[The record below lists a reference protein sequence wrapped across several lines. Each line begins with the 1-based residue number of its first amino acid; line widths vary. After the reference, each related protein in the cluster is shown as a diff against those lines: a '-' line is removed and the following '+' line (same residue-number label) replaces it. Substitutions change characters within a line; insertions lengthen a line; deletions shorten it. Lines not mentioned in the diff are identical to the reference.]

1 MEISVQRL
9 DVLLAVSREGGIQAA
24 ADVLHVSPSA
34 VSQQVRKLEQE
45 CGTELLTRTHS
56 GAVLTEAGK
65 IVVAGAERIETELE
79 RTARELLESTG
90 TPTGI
95 VRLAAFQTVIR
106 GLILPNLNTFTDLA
120 PGIDLH
126 LQEADSDKA
135 LAAIRRAKADIAVLE
150 FDSEIPRGP
159 RGVKVLPLL
168 QEPWYMVYP
177 STLADPH
184 DPLEL
189 ANETWLGVEPGT
201 AASIAISRLAEQ
213 WGFTP
218 SSKYVYADYDV
229 ALHMV
234 AAGLGT
240 TVIPKLG
247 LTYLPEGVEAR
258 MITGLG
264 TRRLVLC
271 ISAAMSR
278 QSDAIDLMCK
288 LLRQVALSHTEQGE
302 MNTGPT
308 PQAPGIST
316 PPA

>member
-24 ADVLHVSPSA
+24 ADALRVSPSA
-34 VSQQVRKLEQE
+34 VSQQIRKLERE
-45 CGTELLTRTHS
+45 CGTDLLTRTHS

-65 IVVAGAERIETELE
+65 IVVAGAERIESELD
-79 RTARELLESTG
+79 RTFRELLEFEG
-90 TPTGI
+90 APTGI
-95 VRLAAFQTVIR
+95 VRLASFQTVIR
-106 GLILPNLNTFTDLA
+106 GLVLPNLDTFADVA

-126 LQEADSDKA
+126 VREADADAA
-135 LAAIRRAKADIAVLE
+135 LSAVRRGKADIAVLE

-177 STLADPH
+177 SVLADPH
-184 DPLEL
+184 DPREL
-189 ANETWLGVEPGT
+189 ASETWLGVDPET
-201 AASIAISRLAEQ
+201 AAGIATTRLAEQ

-218 SSKYVYADYDV
+218 SAKYVYEDYDV

-240 TVIPKLG
+240 TVLPKLG
-247 LTYLPEGVEAR
+247 LTNLPDGVEAR
-258 MITGLG
+258 MLPGLG

-271 ISAAMSR
+271 VSAALSR
-278 QSDAIDLMCK
+278 QSDAIDLTCK
-288 LLRQVALSHTEQGE
+288 VLRQLALSHTEQGE
-302 MNTGPT
+302 MNNGPI
-308 PQAPGIST
+308 PQSPSIAQ
-316 PPA
+316 A